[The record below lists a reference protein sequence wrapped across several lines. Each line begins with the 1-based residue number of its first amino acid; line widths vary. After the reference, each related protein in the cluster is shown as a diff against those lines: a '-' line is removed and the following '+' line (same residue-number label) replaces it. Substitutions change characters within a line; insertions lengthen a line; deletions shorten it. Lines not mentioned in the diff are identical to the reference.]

1 MGLPQ
6 PMHSTIYCDNQ
17 GALTLTR
24 ETSKQHHRMKHS
36 DVHFHFIRQ
45 QTEIGYE
52 YITSQNNL
60 ADIFTKSL
68 SKISHNKAIHQLQI
82 EGVC

>member
-1 MGLPQ
+1 MGLTQ
-6 PMHSTIYCDNQ
+6 PTQSTIYCDNQ

-24 ETSKQHHRMKHS
+24 ETSKQHHRTKHI
-36 DVHFHFIRQ
+36 DVRYHFIRQ
-45 QTEIGYE
+45 QTEIDYE
-52 YITSQNNL
+52 YVETQNNL

-68 SKISHNKAIHQLQI
+68 SKVNHNKAIRHLQI